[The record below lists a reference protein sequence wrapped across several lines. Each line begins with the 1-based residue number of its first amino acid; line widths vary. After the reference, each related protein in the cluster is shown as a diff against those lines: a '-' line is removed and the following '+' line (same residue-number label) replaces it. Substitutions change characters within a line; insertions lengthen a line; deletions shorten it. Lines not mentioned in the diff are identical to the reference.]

1 MNEAAA
7 AAAFLPYWESIHMG
21 VLRELV
27 LDEC

>member
-1 MNEAAA
+1 MNEAA